1 MGGMNGEL
9 ARRGALLVVCVILVA
24 ATIASFHWGDEHA

>member
-9 ARRGALLVVCVILVA
+9 AALLVVCVILVA